1 MSYSIYC
8 FVQITDC
15 LTENFSISF
24 NTVILN
30 ANLEEDETFEMISL
44 PA

>member
-1 MSYSIYC
+1 MSYRKIALFKLPTVS
-8 FVQITDC
+8 
-15 LTENFSISF
+15 LENFSISF

-30 ANLEEDETFEMISL
+30 ANLEEDETLEMISL